1 MEKME
6 YRTKLKE
13 RLYSAK
19 SEIRSNELFLRE
31 FIRDVKK
38 QVKKTGEVYFGGD
51 DAIRFVDN
59 LEVIKDINRR
69 ANDRVLESLD
79 ILEDF
84 TNSIMEGGEERTNS

>member
-13 RLYSAK
+13 RLLLCK
-19 SEIRSNELFLRE
+19 SDIRCNEIFLRE
-31 FIRDVKK
+31 FIRDIKKRVKN
-38 QVKKTGEVYFGGD
+38 TGEIYFGGD

-59 LEVIKDINRR
+59 LEVMIDVNRR
-69 ANDRVLESLD
+69 ANDRILESLD